1 MTAGLATVPAMPV
14 ATQIWERL
22 IILLPAI
29 VISIALVAAV
39 LMLLGR
45 AFIENVRDSGHQRL
59 IYAGL
64 VALAVFIGVMTYI
77 GVELPREGG

>member
-1 MTAGLATVPAMPV
+1 MV
-14 ATQIWERL
+14 ASTSVWQRF

-29 VISIALVAAV
+29 VISIALVVAV
-39 LMLLGR
+39 LSLLGR

-64 VALAVFIGVMTYI
+64 VVLAVFIGVMTYI

>member
-1 MTAGLATVPAMPV
+1 VIVFATV
-14 ATQIWERL
+14 WERVV
-22 IILLPAI
+22 ILAPAI

-45 AFIENVRDSGHQRL
+45 AFVENVRDSGHQRL

-64 VALAVFIGVMTYI
+64 VVLAVFIGVMTYI
-77 GVELPREGG
+77 GVELPSEGGH

>member
-1 MTAGLATVPAMPV
+1 MV
-14 ATQIWERL
+14 ASTSVWQRF

-45 AFIENVRDSGHQRL
+45 AFVENVRDSGHQRL

-64 VALAVFIGVMTYI
+64 VVLAVFIGVMTYI

>member
-1 MTAGLATVPAMPV
+1 MIASTP
-14 ATQIWERL
+14 IWQRL
-22 IILLPAI
+22 IILAPAI
-29 VISIALVAAV
+29 VISVGLVAVV

-45 AFIENVRDSGHQRL
+45 AFAQSVRESGHKRL

-64 VALAVFIGVMTYI
+64 VVLAVFIGLLTYL